1 MVNKQ
6 RGETIKLACFAS
18 PSFLI
23 NQGSLQN
30 LDPRQRAIQDE
41 IESFRERFFHL
52 EARCTGL
59 VANFQM
65 LKPLLKNEG
74 LKKRL
79 VRKGKGKIGWRLM
92 MLLFDAC
99 ILDCCTILEDKDTTN
114 PSLRVLVHPFLRGN
128 REENREFLE
137 RLANFHLRRSVNKRQ
152 RAARRRSFEQGVE
165 RLTLDWGVLTKAN
178 QKLTIVRRK
187 LIAHHELEYDPVT
200 KSFSEIKLPNMGEI
214 YDCLEK
220 AIAVISRSL
229 TRLSFLLMDADIT
242 LKVFERVIKEDV
254 ANFWDLKA
262 VNRAANAGKRA
273 PQ

>member
-1 MVNKQ
+1 MVTKR
-6 RGETIKLACFAS
+6 RGETIKVATFAS

-30 LDPRQRAIQDE
+30 LDPRQRAIQNE

-52 EARCTGL
+52 EARCRGL

-65 LKPLLKNEG
+65 LKSLLKNEA

-79 VRKGKGKIGWRLM
+79 VRDGKGNIGWRLTM
-92 MLLFDAC
+92 VLFDAC
-99 ILDCCTILEDKDTTN
+99 ILDCCALLEDKDPAN

-137 RLANFHLRRSVNKRQ
+137 RLANFHLQRSVNKRQ
-152 RAARRRSFEQGVE
+152 RAARRRRFDQAVE
-165 RLTLDWGVLTKAN
+165 RLTLDWGVLTKVD

-187 LIAHHELEYDPVT
+187 LIAHHELEYEPVS
-200 KSFSEIKLPNMGEI
+200 KRFSEIKLPNIAEI
-214 YDCLEK
+214 YDELEK
-220 AIAVISRSL
+220 AVAVISRSL

-262 VNRAANAGKRA
+262 ATRRT
-273 PQ
+273 

>member
-1 MVNKQ
+1 MMAKK
-6 RGETIKLACFAS
+6 GDETIKLATFAS
-18 PSFLI
+18 PSYLI
-23 NQGSLQN
+23 RQGSLQN
-30 LDPRQRAIQDE
+30 LDARQRVIQNE

-52 EARCTGL
+52 EARCRGL

-74 LKKRL
+74 FKKRL
-79 VRKGKGKIGWRLM
+79 AREGKGKIAWRLT

-99 ILDCCTILEDKDTTN
+99 ILDCCALLEDKDPTN

-137 RLANFHLRRSVNKRQ
+137 RLANFHLQRSVNKRP
-152 RAARRRSFEQGVE
+152 RATRRRRFDQGVE

-200 KSFSEIKLPNMGEI
+200 KSFSEIKLPNIGEV
-214 YDCLEK
+214 YDDLEK

-229 TRLSFLLMDADIT
+229 TRLSFLLMDTDIT
-242 LKVFERVIKEDV
+242 LKVFERVIKEIV
-254 ANFWDLKA
+254 ANFWDLKPA
-262 VNRAANAGKRA
+262 TRRN
-273 PQ
+273 